1 MFHIKRAFEAYID
14 GFQEITMIIPKSN
27 KKTEHTHFI
36 LVHEHN
42 QTRLPVSSRA
52 EFESFIKY
60 TVHSPNT
67 LLLDKSYEIEDEFG
81 LRTDLQVGGV
91 IHSSEFDEKYAYDG
105 NDLGAT
111 YSTEFTRFKLW
122 APTASKV
129 KLRLY
134 ISSDKEE
141 KYTEFSMDRKS
152 NGIWEFVMNE
162 NCEGLVYT
170 YLVCVNLI
178 WREAVDPYAKAVT
191 INGKQSVVI
200 DLSKTI
206 KVKKAIHSS
215 LERYTDCIIY
225 EASIRDFTSHPLSGV
240 QKKGCYK
247 GFFETGTAYNDM
259 STCFDYVR
267 NLGVTHI
274 ELLPFFDFEGV
285 DEENPF
291 QSYNWGY
298 NPLNFNAPEGSYSQ
312 EPNDPYVRI
321 NELKN
326 LISAYHEQGLRI
338 IMDVVYN
345 HVFDL
350 HTSHFERIVPGY
362 YFRQDENGLPSNG
375 TGVGNDFASERMMA
389 RRYIVHSLLYWT
401 EEYDIDGFR
410 FDLMG
415 ILDTITMKQI
425 EKELLSLKP
434 DLILFGEGWDLNTS
448 LPPSQKASIHQS
460 HELKN
465 IGFFNDKFRDG
476 MKGSTFSLQEFGF
489 IQGKRN
495 NDYFDDLLTGSIGEF
510 NHLNL
515 FIHPYQSINY
525 VESHDNHT
533 MWDRLQLSNPNESED
548 ILKKRH
554 LLGTSLV
561 ILSYGVPFLHSGQEF
576 YRTKMGN
583 ENSYNAGDSINSID
597 WARAEREKNTISV
610 VKDLI
615 SIRKRFNSLRFSLKK
630 EIETHVKPINIH
642 QDIIGY
648 QVSNIH
654 EIDGVQG
661 IIVMFHNGMNDI
673 KINLGQDEAG
683 WEYLWDGK
691 DKYFDQHKVVD
702 RNQLIIP
709 GLSTVVLVKY

>member
-27 KKTEHTHFI
+27 KQTEHTYFN

-42 QTRLPVSSRA
+42 QNRLPVISRV

-67 LLLDKSYEIEDEFG
+67 LLLDQSYEIEDEFG
-81 LRTDLQVGGV
+81 FRTDLQVGGV
-91 IHSSEFDEKYAYDG
+91 IHSTEFDEKYAYEG

-111 YSTEFTRFKLW
+111 YTTDSTVYKVW

-129 KLRLY
+129 KLRVYLLT
-134 ISSDKEE
+134 DEKE
-141 KYTEFSMDRKS
+141 KYTEFQMDRKS
-152 NGIWEFVMNE
+152 NGVWEFILNE
-162 NCEGLVYT
+162 DCEGYVYT
-170 YLVCVNLI
+170 FLVCVNLI

-191 INGKQSVVI
+191 VNGKHGVVV

-206 KVKKAIHSS
+206 KVKKATSPS

-240 QKKGCYK
+240 QKKGCYE
-247 GFFETGTAYNDM
+247 GFFETGTTFNNM
-259 STCFDYVR
+259 PTGFDYVR
-267 NLGVTHI
+267 SLGVTHI
-274 ELLPFFDFEGV
+274 ELLPIFDFEGV
-285 DEENPF
+285 DELNPF

-312 EPNDPYVRI
+312 EPKDPYVRI
-321 NELKN
+321 NELKT
-326 LISAYHEQGLRI
+326 LISTYHNAGLRI

-345 HVFDL
+345 HVYDL
-350 HTSHFERIVPGY
+350 QTSHFERIVPGY
-362 YFRQDENGLPSNG
+362 YFRQNENGLPSNG
-375 TGVGNDFASERMMA
+375 TGVGNDFASERLMA
-389 RRYIVHSLLYWT
+389 RRYILHSLIYWT
-401 EEYDIDGFR
+401 KEYDLDGFR

-415 ILDTITMKQI
+415 ILDTTTMNQI
-425 EKELLSLKP
+425 EEELFSLKS

-448 LPPSQKASIHQS
+448 LDPTQKASIHQS
-460 HELKN
+460 HKLKK

-476 MKGSTFSLQEFGF
+476 MKGSTFSIIEFGF
-489 IQGKRN
+489 VQGKRN
-495 NDYFDDLLTGSIGEF
+495 NDSFDDLLTGSFGEF
-510 NHLNL
+510 NHLSL
-515 FIHPYQSINY
+515 FNHPYQSINY

-561 ILSYGVPFLHSGQEF
+561 LLSYGVPFIHCGQEF
-576 YRTKMGN
+576 FRTKMGI
-583 ENSYNAGDSINSID
+583 ENSYNAGDTINSID
-597 WARAEREKNTISV
+597 WARAEREKNAISV
-610 VKDLI
+610 IKDLI
-615 SIRKRFNSLRFSLKK
+615 SIRKRFKSLRFSLKE
-630 EIETHVKPINIH
+630 EIQAHVKPINLH

-648 QVSNIH
+648 QVSDIN

-661 IIVMFHNGMNDI
+661 IMVLFHNGTNDMKIAMNR
-673 KINLGQDEAG
+673 EESG
-683 WEYLWDGK
+683 WVYLWDGK
-691 DKYFDQHKVVD
+691 KKYDTEQKVVD
-702 RNQLIIP
+702 HNQLNIP
-709 GLSTVVLVKY
+709 ALSTVIIVKY